1 MRKILTQK
9 QAMFV
14 QEYLVDLNATQAAIR
29 AGYSEKTA
37 YCIGDENLRK
47 PNIAKAI
54 QEAMDERGKR
64 LEITQDTVMR
74 NIEELRKKA
83 EKEKQFS
90 VSARCLELQGKHLSM
105 FTDNSKEGTQV
116 QVIIS
121 RGGVV
126 LKSGNDTLG
135 IEDASPD

>member
-1 MRKILTQK
+1 MRKTLTPK

-14 QEYLVDLNATQAAIR
+14 QEYLADLNATQAAIR

-37 YCIGDENLRK
+37 YCIGDENLKK
-47 PNIAKAI
+47 PDIAKAI
-54 QEAMDERGKR
+54 QQAMDERGKR

-90 VSARCLELQGKHLSM
+90 VSARCLELQGKHLRM
-105 FTDNSKEGTQV
+105 FIDDSKEGTKIQV
-116 QVIIS
+116 VIN
-121 RGGVV
+121 RNDVAP
-126 LKSGNDTLG
+126 KS
-135 IEDASPD
+135 